1 MYDMFSTSNSRIYS
15 TYKIRT
21 NECQFKYKTKQK
33 SYYFPLSLSRKIR
46 LGISVLQHCTKIAGQ
61 LFCATLA
68 IGSVRLHPLQPPETR
83 HPPIIICIG
92 FLFTHTH
99 VRTGSMLLCCSLIE
113 LAGWWDSRR
122 CGDADAGVCG
132 CVWCVLVAVAVNHF

>member
-1 MYDMFSTSNSRIYS
+1 MTCFRHPTLGYTVHTKYEQMSANSNIKRNKNHIIS
-15 TYKIRT
+15 
-21 NECQFKYKTKQK
+21 
-33 SYYFPLSLSRKIR
+33 PSLSRKVR

-113 LAGWWDSRR
+113 LAG
-122 CGDADAGVCG
+122 
-132 CVWCVLVAVAVNHF
+132 